1 MNYDIVGHFSFR
13 ALINGLANRRD
24 HENLRAPLI
33 IFVMMLQTP
42 CNLLMHLLCPKSP
55 ALLPKPS
62 SPTHLAC
69 ALQTVPNLYN
79 PNAATTLNP
88 IGNGFMVLIALGT
101 LLPASTRLASSAN
114 STPYGCL
121 LRMRRPP
128 SPYYCFCQQ
137 VAEWYSGCGR
147 LGKVEVPELQRSYRL
162 R

>member
-1 MNYDIVGHFSFR
+1 MNNDIVGHFSFR
-13 ALINGLANRRD
+13 ALINGLANRRN
-24 HENLRAPLI
+24 HENLLAPLI
-33 IFVMMLQTP
+33 IFVLILQTP
-42 CNLLMHLLCPKSP
+42 FNLLLHLLCPKSP
-55 ALLPKPS
+55 TLLPKPS

-121 LRMRRPP
+121 LRIRRPP
-128 SPYYCFCQQ
+128 SPYYCFC
-137 VAEWYSGCGR
+137 
-147 LGKVEVPELQRSYRL
+147 
-162 R
+162 